1 MKDEASGYRRVFFMK
16 TKDEMSSI
24 LKQFFIDAERE
35 TGKKAISLRTDNGTE
50 YVNENVKEVLKSM
63 GIIHELS
70 PPNVKQCNGMAERE
84 NRTLCDTSRSM
95 LFNTDL
101 SRTDCH
107 LLWTEAI
114 GTAAYLRNRVPNRGI
129 LNTTPYSEWYGRKP
143 DVSHLRVFSAKA
155 FVHIPN
161 AMRRK
166 MDPKSRKAIFVGYD
180 RLTDKV
186 YRVFDPVKKIVER
199 VSDVVIQDVMDKDQ
213 VLFPIPADEQEE
225 VYEEPP
231 IAEKDED
238 EAKLDDDSEQKT
250 DNANEEA
257 ELREKKK
264 GRPVGSK
271 NFQKPVPTTD
281 RELRSQINQHA

>member
-1 MKDEASGYRRVFFMK
+1 MYKNNLTEGLEVTFSDKSDCESCHYGKQTISRHPNREKRDCLPAQRFHSDVCHIGVVSWNKCRYFLTMKNEVSGYRRVFFMK
-16 TKDEMSSI
+16 TKDEVSSI

-35 TGKKAISLRTDNGTE
+35 TGRKAISLRTDNGTE
-50 YVNENVKEVLKSM
+50 YVNENVKEVLKAM

-84 NRTLCDTSRSM
+84 NRTLCDTARSM

-114 GTAAYLRNRVPNRGI
+114 GTTAYLRNRVPNRGI
-129 LNTTPYSEWYGRKP
+129 LNTTPYSEWYDRKP
-143 DVSHLRVFSAKA
+143 DVSHLRIFGAKA

-161 AMRRK
+161 VMRRK
-166 MDPKSRKAIFVGYD
+166 MDPKSRKGIFVGYD

-199 VSDVVIQDVMDKDQ
+199 VSDVVI
-213 VLFPIPADEQEE
+213 
-225 VYEEPP
+225 
-231 IAEKDED
+231 
-238 EAKLDDDSEQKT
+238 
-250 DNANEEA
+250 
-257 ELREKKK
+257 
-264 GRPVGSK
+264 
-271 NFQKPVPTTD
+271 
-281 RELRSQINQHA
+281 